1 MDHNMTVK
9 IDGIDVTTYGLK
21 PLRIPP
27 RVYPTERTRTH
38 NIPGRLEPLIER
50 TGEYDLLTL
59 PVEFFFYG
67 DDPDVAVAALM
78 AATRLEFGRT
88 PDWSYPCSVIDRV
101 EIPRWIMKSWN
112 KFTVRFV
119 CSPFMRETVPTKIT
133 TTTGTLSVGANKGDR
148 PGLPV
153 IRLEVPLAAGGVRD
167 VTVTVS
173 GHGQILLS
181 GIAANANRIYQIDSE
196 ARAVSDDIGGVWTHH
211 MWGGFP
217 ELTGNE
223 TVQSSIS
230 RFEVEP
236 HWRKL

>member
-112 KFTVRFV
+112 KFTVRFA

-153 IRLEVPLAAGGVRD
+153 IRLILSDSAVN
-167 VTVTVS
+167 VTVTIS
-173 GHGQILLS
+173 GHGQIELGDLPA
-181 GIAANANRIYQIDSE
+181 GTYLIDSE
-196 ARAVSDDIGGVWTHH
+196 ARAVSDINGGLWTHQ

-217 ELTGNE
+217 ALTGNE
-223 TVQSSIS
+223 TVQSSNS

-236 HWRKL
+236 NWRKL